1 MNLPPL
7 AQREGHQRPRLTDLP
22 WAYRCP
28 SARPESLL
36 DSIPLPPEIPA
47 SYRKPS
53 CFDKPSDLTLLLG
66 GLFQLPQQSLQ
77 GPYAQGWL
85 DLLPGAE
92 CRGLAYGPGPA
103 SLGPPGPPRPPCD
116 IHLVLSASLT
126 ESTPIRGKRLV
137 THPATHALSRCPL
150 SPSGSTGAVPRPASM
165 RVHPATTLVPP
176 GVSLVSASVSV
187 SVAGGAECGRGDPSG
202 HLSVEGRGALS
213 PSGKYPTW
221 QDPQSAGS
229 PMLFSHL

>member
-22 WAYRCP
+22 WAYRRP

-36 DSIPLPPEIPA
+36 DSIPPPPEIPA

-66 GLFQLPQQSLQ
+66 GLFQLHQQSLQ

-85 DLLPGAE
+85 DPLPGAE

-103 SLGPPGPPRPPCD
+103 SLGP
-116 IHLVLSASLT
+116 LV
-126 ESTPIRGKRLV
+126 PHDRLV
-137 THPATHALSRCPL
+137 TFTWFSLLPLQKALRFEVRGSSPGHSRSLSLPTQPLRLHRGCPQARFHACPPCHHPR
-150 SPSGSTGAVPRPASM
+150 STQ
-165 RVHPATTLVPP
+165 
-176 GVSLVSASVSV
+176 
-187 SVAGGAECGRGDPSG
+187 C
-202 HLSVEGRGALS
+202 
-213 PSGKYPTW
+213 
-221 QDPQSAGS
+221 
-229 PMLFSHL
+229 